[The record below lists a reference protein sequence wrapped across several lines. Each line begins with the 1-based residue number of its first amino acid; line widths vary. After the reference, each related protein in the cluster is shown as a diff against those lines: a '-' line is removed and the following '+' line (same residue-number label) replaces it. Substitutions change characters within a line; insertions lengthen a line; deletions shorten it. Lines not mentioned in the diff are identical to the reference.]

1 MTREKRALAW
11 LAALALF
18 VLLLDVLA
26 AVLLPFVAGAAI
38 AYFLDPV
45 ADRLERAGV
54 GRTLATSMIVGA
66 FFVVVVGALVLLFP
80 LLQAQVVGLLA
91 LLPGAIDKAHAYAAP
106 LIERLKTDLPPDAVQ
121 QLTAAAGSYA
131 GAAVK
136 WAGGLLGGLWKGG
149 VAFFNLLS
157 LVVITPVV
165 AFYLLRDWDV
175 IIERFDSYLP
185 RDAAPTIREQARA
198 IDVTIAGFVRGQ
210 ASVCLALAVWYGTAL
225 TVVGLKSG
233 LLVGLGAGAIS
244 FIPYLGAATGLAVG
258 VAIAAVQFGTWPMV
272 AVVAAVFVIGQ
283 LAESYVLTP
292 RLVGDRIGLHPVW
305 IIFALLAGGALFGF
319 TGVLL
324 AVPVAAVIG
333 VLIRFGLK
341 RYLASPLYTGHH
353 GSTHGGD
360 AGNTRT

>member
-1 MTREKRALAW
+1 MSREKRALAW
-11 LAALALF
+11 LAALAVF

-26 AVLLPFVAGAAI
+26 GVLLPFVAGMAI

-54 GRTLATSMIVGA
+54 GRTLATCMIVAA
-66 FFVVVVGALVLLFP
+66 FFVIVVGALVLLFP
-80 LLQAQVVGLLA
+80 LLQAKVVGLLA
-91 LLPGAIDKAHAYAAP
+91 LMPDAIEKARAWAAP

-121 QLTAAAGSYA
+121 QLTAAAGTYA
-131 GAAVK
+131 GTAVK

-149 VAFFNLLS
+149 VAFFNVLS
-157 LVVITPVV
+157 LIIITPVV
-165 AFYLLRDWDV
+165 AFYLLRDWDR

-185 RDAAPTIREQARA
+185 CDAAPTIREQARA
-198 IDVTIAGFVRGQ
+198 IDTTIAGFVRGQ
-210 ASVCLALAVWYGTAL
+210 ASVCLALAVWYGAAL

-244 FIPYLGAATGLAVG
+244 FIPYLGAATGLSVA
-258 VAIAAVQFGTWPMV
+258 VAIAAVQFGAWPMV
-272 AVVAAVFVIGQ
+272 AVVAVVFVIGQ
-283 LAESYVLTP
+283 LAESYFLTP

-305 IIFALLAGGALFGF
+305 IIFALMAGGALFGF

-333 VLIRFGLK
+333 VLIRFGLG
-341 RYLASPLYTGHH
+341 RYLESPLY
-353 GSTHGGD
+353 HGGSRGGD
-360 AGNTRT
+360 KRA

>member
-1 MTREKRALAW
+1 MSREKRALVW
-11 LAALALF
+11 LAALAAF

-26 AVLLPFVAGAAI
+26 GVLLPFVAGMAI
-38 AYFLDPV
+38 AYFLDPL
-45 ADRLERAGV
+45 ADRLEKAGMGRA
-54 GRTLATSMIVGA
+54 LATSAIVGA
-66 FFVVVVGALVLLFP
+66 FFVIVVGALVLLFP
-80 LLQAQVVGLLA
+80 LLQAQVVGLVA
-91 LLPGAIDKAHAYAAP
+91 LLPDAVDTARAWAAP

-121 QLTAAAGSYA
+121 QLTAAAGTYA
-131 GAAVK
+131 GTAVK

-149 VAFFNLLS
+149 VAFFNVLS
-157 LVVITPVV
+157 LIVITPVV
-165 AFYLLRDWDV
+165 AFYLLRDWDN

-185 RDAAPTIREQARA
+185 RDAAPAIREQAKA
-198 IDVTIAGFVRGQ
+198 IDTTIAGFVRGQ
-210 ASVCLALAVWYGTAL
+210 ASVCLALAVWYGAAL

-244 FIPYLGAATGLAVG
+244 FIPYLGAATGLTVA
-258 VAIAAVQFGTWPMV
+258 VAIAVVQFGAWPMV
-272 AVVAAVFVIGQ
+272 AVVALVFVIGQ

-333 VLIRFGLK
+333 VLTRFGLK

-353 GSTHGGD
+353 GGSHGSGD
-360 AGNTRT
+360 KRA